1 MSYSSRTIRC
11 QVPLSMGFSRQEYW
25 NGLPFPSLGDLFDPG
40 IKPGSLSLQVDSLL
54 SETPGKTRNSIAV
67 AKKFIW
73 FFLLHHMEKHEP
85 FFLSTQFISILNILY
100 RIHEKKERKECWVKT
115 M

>member
-1 MSYSSRTIRC
+1 
-11 QVPLSMGFSRQEYW
+11 MGFPRQECW
-25 NGLPFPSLGDLFDPG
+25 KGLPFPSLGDLPDPG

-54 SETPGKTRNSIAV
+54 SETPGKTRNTIAV
-67 AKKFIW
+67 AKKLIW

-100 RIHEKKERKECWVKT
+100 RIHEKKERKECQVKT